1 MQGSSMSTTRKRPG
15 PQKRGQKPGSRGQ
28 PKPKRRQGGKG
39 KPFQPGQPDLP
50 GAGTRF
56 QPGESGNPGGR
67 PKTLKELKER
77 IQRRGGD
84 LIDILFGI
92 AEGLPE
98 RAGTRVVG
106 PSHADRYHCA
116 KELLDRGYGRTL
128 QAVELTGKGGGPL
141 EARDI
146 SELNSA
152 ERRARLRDLLA
163 KAAVKA
169 AAATTAAP
177 AEGDEGD
184 DGGTV
189 GV

>member
-1 MQGSSMSTTRKRPG
+1 MSTRRKHLA
-15 PQKRGQKPGSRGQ
+15 PQNRGQKSKNRGQ
-28 PKPKRRQGGKG
+28 SKAAKRRQGGRG
-39 KPFQPGQPDLP
+39 KPFEKGAPDLP
-50 GAGTRF
+50 VGLRFEKGA
-56 QPGESGNPGGR
+56 SGNPGGR
-67 PKTLKELKER
+67 PRTLKELKDR
-77 IQRRGGD
+77 IQRRGDD

-98 RAGTRVVG
+98 RVGTRVVG

-128 QAVELTGKGGGPL
+128 QSVELTGKGGGPL

-146 SELNSA
+146 SDMNSG
-152 ERRARLRDLLA
+152 ERRERLRELMA

-177 AEGDEGD
+177 TEAGEGN
-184 DGGTV
+184 DGGTA
-189 GV
+189 GA